1 MADDDRFAS
10 ISEAE
15 MHEIM
20 ENIDAANTKNQT
32 NTAVRPFREYL
43 TSKHMT
49 ADFESLSKAKLDNVL
64 SRYYVELR
72 NKKGEMYKKSTLIA
86 YRHGIQRH
94 LEKTTQDIDILKGE
108 DFKKSAIFF
117 KGMTKELK
125 KAGKAVVEHYPH
137 TEENDL
143 KTMYAYVTSNLED
156 PQLLQYQVFFIYYIP
171 V

>member
-1 MADDDRFAS
+1 
-10 ISEAE
+10 
-15 MHEIM
+15 
-20 ENIDAANTKNQT
+20 
-32 NTAVRPFREYL
+32 
-43 TSKHMT
+43 
-49 ADFESLSKAKLDNVL
+49 
-64 SRYYVELR
+64 
-72 NKKGEMYKKSTLIA
+72 MYKKSTLIA

-94 LEKTTQDIDILKGE
+94 LEKTTQDIDILKGK